1 MIRDL
6 NGSTVLVV
14 GEDNKVAIRPVK
26 TGAAQGDSW
35 VVTDGLKP
43 GDRVIVE
50 GLQKVKP
57 GAPVKPVPWKG
68 PVGATL
74 AAGPGAAA
82 AAPEQAA
89 AKQDDAAN
97 KAN

>member
-1 MIRDL
+1 MNIRRNDIVVATR
-6 NGSTVLVV
+6 GREKGKQGKVLQVNV
-14 GEDNKVAIRPVK
+14 EKR
-26 TGAAQGDSW
+26 
-35 VVTDGLKP
+35 
-43 GDRVIVE
+43 RVIVE